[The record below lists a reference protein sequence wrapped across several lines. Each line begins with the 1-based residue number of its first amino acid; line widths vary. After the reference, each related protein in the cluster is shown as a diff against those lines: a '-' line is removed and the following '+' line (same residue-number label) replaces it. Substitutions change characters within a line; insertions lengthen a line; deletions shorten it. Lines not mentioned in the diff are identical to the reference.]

1 MTPRDSLL
9 VAQLS
14 QATIAVLGALNRERR
29 ENPHS
34 AEVINRILKSAQYN
48 LRNSLINQGTLIGH
62 AYLTMVWLWEKQRQ
76 NFGENFPDRPLD
88 NPVAPWPHLDQTV
101 LQWENG
107 LVRTS
112 HRTLQPWLRHVR
124 NSLSHG
130 RVWFDPIDN
139 ESLVFA
145 DALSGAQ
152 EPHTLIRMH
161 PQLLA
166 SVSDLVV
173 QACENNVA

>member
-62 AYLTMVWLWEKQRQ
+62 AYLTMVWLWK
-76 NFGENFPDRPLD
+76 N
-88 NPVAPWPHLDQTV
+88 
-101 LQWENG
+101 NG
-107 LVRTS
+107 KTSARTS
-112 HRTLQPWLRHVR
+112 PTDRSTIRSPLGPILIRPCSNGRTD
-124 NSLSHG
+124 
-130 RVWFDPIDN
+130 WF
-139 ESLVFA
+139 V
-145 DALSGAQ
+145 
-152 EPHTLIRMH
+152 PHTGRFNHGLGMFET
-161 PQLLA
+161 
-166 SVSDLVV
+166 V
-173 QACENNVA
+173 